1 MTTPRPWDHQRA
13 RAAGHSAAKLHQS
26 LNAGFACCALHG
38 QLDCCRGQGAFTE
51 RERLLDALPGF
62 TYTLASPTAPAARRS
77 LGAAVSGF
85 VALAQQHR
93 HAQQPV
99 TRPCHS
105 PMANH

>member
-1 MTTPRPWDHQRA
+1 MPCLLCLAQ
-13 RAAGHSAAKLHQS
+13 L
-26 LNAGFACCALHG
+26 LILCFA
-38 QLDCCRGQGAFTE
+38 QGAFTE

-62 TYTLASPTAPAARRS
+62 TYTLASPAAPAARRS

-99 TRPCHS
+99 AYSS
-105 PMANH
+105 PSSTSCR